1 MSFIFRRFASQN
13 NKTINMFNTKL
24 KKQVKELESRI
35 EFQTRW
41 NNEIYRLLERVC
53 KRLDTLEI
61 LESER

>member
-1 MSFIFRRFASQN
+1 
-13 NKTINMFNTKL
+13 MFNTKL

-41 NNEIYRLLERVC
+41 SNEVHKLLERVC
-53 KRLDTLEI
+53 KRLDALET

>member
-1 MSFIFRRFASQN
+1 
-13 NKTINMFNTKL
+13 MFNTKL

-41 NNEIYRLLERVC
+41 SNEIYRLLERVC

>member
-1 MSFIFRRFASQN
+1 
-13 NKTINMFNTKL
+13 MFNTKL
-24 KKQVKELESRI
+24 KKQVEELESRI

-53 KRLDTLEI
+53 IRLDALET